1 VTDLRREARAL
12 KEVVAHQSE
21 RALPAVGDGLSE
33 PQQRRVE
40 IRF

>member
-1 VTDLRREARAL
+1 MLDGVQPTSI
-12 KEVVAHQSE
+12 VVGHQSE